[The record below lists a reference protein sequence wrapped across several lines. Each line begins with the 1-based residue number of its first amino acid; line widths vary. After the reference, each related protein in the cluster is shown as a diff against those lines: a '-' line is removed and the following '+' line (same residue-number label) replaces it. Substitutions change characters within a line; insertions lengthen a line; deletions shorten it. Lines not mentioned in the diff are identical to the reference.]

1 MIRHEQR
8 GEFFFIYWRGLR
20 FQEMKPN
27 LVYLFVM
34 DIPEDCFFCICSKV
48 LNLCEWIAD
57 RVEGFRVEVVC
68 RKKRT

>member
-34 DIPEDCFFCICSKV
+34 DIPKE
-48 LNLCEWIAD
+48 A
-57 RVEGFRVEVVC
+57 
-68 RKKRT
+68 KRLLFLHLLESFEFM